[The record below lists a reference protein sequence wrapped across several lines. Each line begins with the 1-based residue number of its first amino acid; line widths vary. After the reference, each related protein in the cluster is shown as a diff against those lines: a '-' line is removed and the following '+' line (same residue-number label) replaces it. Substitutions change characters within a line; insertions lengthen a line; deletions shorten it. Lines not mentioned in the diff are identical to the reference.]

1 MVIIVAIAFMMVS
14 VVIICFRGRH
24 NSICKCDLQSSS
36 LLLML
41 VVVVVVVDIIVVFIM
56 VIVVAMVVKAG
67 FIGIISIAMLI
78 MRRYMPGFWK

>member
-41 VVVVVVVDIIVVFIM
+41 VVVVVVDIIVVFIM

>member
-1 MVIIVAIAFMMVS
+1 
-14 VVIICFRGRH
+14 
-24 NSICKCDLQSSS
+24 
-36 LLLML
+36 ML
-41 VVVVVVVDIIVVFIM
+41 VVVVVDIIVVFIM